1 MKSSRFATIPERRFV
16 LFVPQLEDLLRE
28 SREHPPLIKKL
39 CRRPA
44 SALDAQF
51 PQAGLI
57 AAGALPAA
65 AALTR
70 RHDRPDD
77 AEGHWLRADPIG
89 VATDLAAVWLDPEAS
104 FERGDWVHALR
115 ELLAEEGLEW
125 TLTDDGRGY
134 IRLGSVPDVKFVPPW
149 QLAGNSLELCL
160 PTGPDALRWQRLLN
174 ESQIILRQHQQ
185 QATASARVPGS
196 LWFWGAGKLPPKGR
210 VQARVKKTVA
220 SDPLLLAL
228 SDWLGVD
235 TVPAG
240 RAARIEPGMLMEWA
254 ASAERTAEEILA
266 SLQTFVRPAWRR
278 LRRGQIRVFEL
289 AGMQTL
295 RRFTVRDAWW
305 LRP

>member
-1 MKSSRFATIPERRFV
+1 MKSSRFATIPDRRFV

-28 SREHPPLIKKL
+28 SRTHPPLMKKL
-39 CRRPA
+39 CRRPP
-44 SALDAQF
+44 SALDVQF

-57 AAGALPAA
+57 ASGASPAA

-70 RHDRPDD
+70 RYDRPKD
-77 AEGHWLRADPIG
+77 AEGVWMRADPIG

-104 FERGDWVHALR
+104 FTHGEWVPALR

-125 TLTDDGRGY
+125 TLTDNGRGY
-134 IRLGSVPDVKFVPPW
+134 IRLDSAPDVKFVPPW

-185 QATASARVPGS
+185 QAPASVRVPGS
-196 LWFWGAGKLPPKGR
+196 LWFWGAGGLPSREQVK
-210 VQARVKKTVA
+210 ARVKMVA
-220 SDPLLLAL
+220 VSDPLLLAL
-228 SDWLGVD
+228 SDWLGMD
-235 TVPAG
+235 TVPADKS
-240 RAARIEPGMLMEWA
+240 ARIEPGMLMEWT
-254 ASAERTAEEILA
+254 ASAERTAEEILV
-266 SLQTFVRPAWRR
+266 SLQTLIRTAWRR

-295 RRFTVRDAWW
+295 RRFAVRDAWW